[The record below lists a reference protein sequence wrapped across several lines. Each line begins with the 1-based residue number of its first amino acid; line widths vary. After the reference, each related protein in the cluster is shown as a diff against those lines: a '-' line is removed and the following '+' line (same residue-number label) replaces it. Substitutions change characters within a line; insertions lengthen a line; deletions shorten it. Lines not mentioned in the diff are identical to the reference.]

1 MSREI
6 ARLIAG
12 GLLALICCYVGLLI
26 KRRYRAREA
35 LYKSAIDFCGL
46 LSDEL
51 SAKKTP
57 IPDVCNC
64 FLQGRNGAFEDI
76 IANMQNGKSIA
87 EDKLLKREELAEI
100 NTFLSTLGTTQ
111 LKEQIAHIEG
121 YKKRF
126 EKKHAECEEQSKK
139 LGNMYFKLCALLG
152 VAIILIL
159 S

>member
-1 MSREI
+1 MSGEV

-26 KRRYRAREA
+26 KRRYKSREK
-35 LYKSAIDFCGL
+35 LYKTAVDFCSL
-46 LSDEL
+46 LCDEL

-57 IPDVCNC
+57 IPDICNC
-64 FLQGRNGAFEDI
+64 FLQGRKGEFEGI
-76 IANMQNGKSIA
+76 IAKWQGGENLD
-87 EDKLLKREELAEI
+87 EKLLKREELDEI
-100 NTFLSTLGTTQ
+100 NSFLSALGTTQ
-111 LKEQIAHIEG
+111 LKEQIEHIER

-139 LGNMYFKLCALLG
+139 LGNMYFKLCALLA